1 MANKVEVL
9 LREHV
14 QYLGK
19 CGDVVVVAAG
29 YARNYLFPRSLA
41 TVANDDNKKQMA
53 RRRSRLDAEDAART
67 AELDKLV
74 AVLAA
79 VTVTTKAKAD
89 AQGHLYGS
97 VNADQIAELLTKSGH
112 PTEEKHVRLDAP
124 LKTVGKHAVK
134 VHVHGERTADVT
146 VVVEAELG
154 EAS

>member
-14 QYLGK
+14 QHLGK
-19 CGDVVVVAAG
+19 CGDVVNVSAG
-29 YARNYLFPRSLA
+29 YARNYLFPRNLA
-41 TVANDDNKKQMA
+41 AVANDDNKKQMT
-53 RRRSRLDAEDAART
+53 RRRAKLDAEEVLRS
-67 AELDKLV
+67 AEIDKLV

-97 VNADQIAELLTKSGH
+97 VNAGQISELLSKAGH

-134 VHVHGERTADVT
+134 VHVHGDRTADVT
-146 VVVEAELG
+146 VVVEAEMG
-154 EAS
+154 DAS

>member
-1 MANKVEVL
+1 MAKKVEVL

-14 QYLGK
+14 QHLGK
-19 CGDVVVVAAG
+19 CGDVVNVAPG
-29 YARNYLFPRSLA
+29 YARNFLFPRRLA
-41 TVANDDNKKQMA
+41 TIANDDNKKQMS
-53 RRRSRLDAEDAART
+53 RRRAKLDAEEAART

-97 VNADQIAELLTKSGH
+97 VNAANVAELLTKAGH

-124 LKTVGKHAVK
+124 LKAVGKHTVK
-134 VHVHGERTADVT
+134 VHVHGDRTADVT
-146 VVVEAELG
+146 VVVEAEMG
-154 EAS
+154 DAS

>member
-1 MANKVEVL
+1 MAKKVEVL

-14 QYLGK
+14 KDLGK
-19 CGDVVVVAAG
+19 CGEVVHVAPG
-29 YARNYLFPRSLA
+29 YARNFLFPRLLA
-41 TVANDDNKKQMA
+41 TIANDDNKKQMA
-53 RRRSRLDAEDAART
+53 RRRARLDAEEAART

-97 VNADQIAELLTKSGH
+97 VNAALVAELLTQAGH
-112 PTEEKHVRLDAP
+112 PTEEKHVRMDAP

-134 VHVHGERTADVT
+134 VHVHGDRTADVT
-146 VVVEAELG
+146 VVVEAEMG
-154 EAS
+154 DAS